1 MIKKFKEYK
10 LNESMNGFSKGDVVE
25 VISIFGQVEDLPD
38 QTAKYIGRI
47 YIVDDYDSEA
57 GKIETLGSGTW
68 SIQDVRKLS
77 PEEIKKRA
85 PQIREIIEAWEKKKA
100 SYKEAS
106 IKNINQSVKNIQK
119 DLDYIDE
126 NIEITEVLSTDKSK
140 YKVTLKIEKLD

>member
-1 MIKKFKEYK
+1 MIKKFGQYI
-10 LNESMNGFSKGDVVE
+10 NESMNGFSKGDVVE

-47 YIVDDYDSEA
+47 YIVDNYDSNA

-68 SIQDVRKLS
+68 SVQDVRKLS

-85 PQIREIIEAWEKKKA
+85 PQIREILEAWEKKKA

-106 IKNINQSVKNIQK
+106 IKNINQSVKNLQQ
-119 DLDYIDE
+119 DLTHIDE
-126 NIEITEVLSTDKSK
+126 NMEIIEVISTDKSN